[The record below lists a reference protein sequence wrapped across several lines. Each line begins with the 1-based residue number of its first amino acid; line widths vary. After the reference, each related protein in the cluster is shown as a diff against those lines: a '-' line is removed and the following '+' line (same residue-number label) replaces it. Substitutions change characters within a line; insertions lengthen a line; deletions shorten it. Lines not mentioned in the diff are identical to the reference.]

1 MIYTKKQRQLL
12 GLWKRKQLRR
22 INLLEGSVS
31 SGKTWVSLVLWG
43 FWVATMPADKLYL
56 MCGKSL
62 TTLKRNCLIPLEELF
77 GRSNFQFSTSAK
89 EAYLFG
95 RRILLEGANDAR
107 SESKIRGLTLQGAYC
122 DELTLF
128 PKDFFVMLLSRLRV
142 PGAKLIATTNPDS
155 PEHWLKKE
163 YIDRRAELDML
174 VVRFL
179 LDDNTTLD
187 PQYVTAVKAEYTG
200 VFYNRFILGEWCLA
214 EGIVYPQFDRTQ
226 HVRQLD
232 SPQGKWYISVD
243 YGTLNAFSAGLWC
256 YDGKQAYRAA
266 EWYYSGRAQRRQ
278 LTNTQY
284 LKHIQALAGG
294 RNIEAVVV
302 DPSAASFITELRQAG
317 FTVRK
322 GKNDVVDGIRRV
334 STALQQRKLLFSP
347 ACQDC
352 IREFSL
358 YRWDEKAAEDRPIKE
373 NDHAMDDVRYFV
385 NTVLRQP
392 VTLSHSGLTL

>member
-12 GLWKRKQLRR
+12 ELWKQKKLCR

-43 FWVATMPADKLYL
+43 FWVATMPTDKLYL

-163 YIDRRAELDML
+163 YIDRRTELDML

-256 YDGKQAYRAA
+256 YDGKQAYRVA

-278 LTNTQY
+278 LTNAQY

-334 STALQQRKLLFSP
+334 STALQQGKLLFSP
-347 ACQDC
+347 VCQDC

>member
-1 MIYTKKQRQLL
+1 MIYTKKQRKLL
-12 GLWKRKQLRR
+12 GLWKRKQLCR

-163 YIDRRAELDML
+163 YIDRRTELDML

-334 STALQQRKLLFSP
+334 STALQQGKLLFSP

>member
-1 MIYTKKQRQLL
+1 M
-12 GLWKRKQLRR
+12 
-22 INLLEGSVS
+22 S

-187 PQYVTAVKAEYTG
+187 PQYVTAVKAEYTTG

-232 SPQGKWYISVD
+232 DPQGKWYISVD

-334 STALQQRKLLFSP
+334 STALQQGKLLFSP

>member
-12 GLWKRKQLRR
+12 ELWKRKQLCR

-62 TTLKRNCLIPLEELF
+62 TTLKRNWLIPLEELF

-163 YIDRRAELDML
+163 YIDRRTELDML

-200 VFYNRFILGEWCLA
+200 VFYNRFILGEWCLSY
-214 EGIVYPQFDRTQ
+214 GIVYPQFDRTQ
-226 HVRQLD
+226 HMRQLD

-334 STALQQRKLLFSP
+334 STALQQGKLLFSP

>member
-12 GLWKRKQLRR
+12 ELWKRKQLCR

-128 PKDFFVMLLSRLRV
+128 PRDFFVMLLSRLRV

-163 YIDRRAELDML
+163 YIDRRTELDML

-278 LTNTQY
+278 LTNAQY

-302 DPSAASFITELRQAG
+302 DPSAASFITELRQVG

-334 STALQQRKLLFSP
+334 SMALQQGKLLFSP

>member
-12 GLWKRKQLRR
+12 ELWKQKNLCR

-43 FWVATMPADKLYL
+43 FWVATMPTDKLYL

-122 DELTLF
+122 DELTLL
-128 PKDFFVMLLSRLRV
+128 PRDFFVMLLSRLRV

-163 YIDRRAELDML
+163 YIDRRTELDML

-187 PQYVTAVKAEYTG
+187 PQYVAAVKAEYTG

-226 HVRQLD
+226 HVKRLEE
-232 SPQGKWYISVD
+232 PQGKWYISVD
-243 YGTLNAFSAGLWC
+243 YSTLNAFSAGLWC
-256 YDGKQAYRAA
+256 YDGNTAYRAA
-266 EWYYSGRAQRRQ
+266 EWYYSGREQRRQ
-278 LTNTQY
+278 LTNAQY
-284 LKHIQALAGG
+284 LKHIQTLAEGKK
-294 RNIEAVVV
+294 IESVIV

-317 FTVRK
+317 LTVRK
-322 GKNDVVDGIRRV
+322 GRNDVVDGIRRV
-334 STALQQRKLLFSP
+334 STALQQGKLLFSP
-347 ACQDC
+347 DCRDC

-385 NTVLRQP
+385 STILRQSAS
-392 VTLSHSGLTL
+392 LSHDRITL

>member
-1 MIYTKKQRQLL
+1 M
-12 GLWKRKQLRR
+12 
-22 INLLEGSVS
+22 S

-43 FWVATMPADKLYL
+43 FWVATMPTDKLYL

-128 PKDFFVMLLSRLRV
+128 PRDFFVMLLSRLRV

-163 YIDRRAELDML
+163 YIDRRTELDML

-214 EGIVYPQFDRTQ
+214 EGVVYPQFDRTQ

-243 YGTLNAFSAGLWC
+243 YGTQNAFSAGLWC
-256 YDGKQAYRAA
+256 YDGKQAYRVA

-278 LTNTQY
+278 LTNAQY
-284 LKHIQALAGG
+284 LKHIQALAEGKK
-294 RNIEAVVV
+294 IESVIV

-334 STALQQRKLLFSP
+334 STALQQGKLLFSP
-347 ACQDC
+347 ECQDC

-358 YRWDEKAAEDRPIKE
+358 YRWDEKAAEDRPIKK

>member
-12 GLWKRKQLRR
+12 ELWKRKQLCR

-163 YIDRRAELDML
+163 YIDRRTELDML

-187 PQYVTAVKAEYTG
+187 PQYVAAVKAEYTG

-226 HVRQLD
+226 HMRQLD

-278 LTNTQY
+278 LTNAQY

-334 STALQQRKLLFSP
+334 STALQQGKLLFSP

>member
-1 MIYTKKQRQLL
+1 M
-12 GLWKRKQLRR
+12 
-22 INLLEGSVS
+22 
-31 SGKTWVSLVLWG
+31 
-43 FWVATMPADKLYL
+43 
-56 MCGKSL
+56 
-62 TTLKRNCLIPLEELF
+62 
-77 GRSNFQFSTSAK
+77 
-89 EAYLFG
+89 
-95 RRILLEGANDAR
+95 
-107 SESKIRGLTLQGAYC
+107 
-122 DELTLF
+122 
-128 PKDFFVMLLSRLRV
+128 
-142 PGAKLIATTNPDS
+142 
-155 PEHWLKKE
+155 
-163 YIDRRAELDML
+163 
-174 VVRFL
+174 
-179 LDDNTTLD
+179 
-187 PQYVTAVKAEYTG
+187 
-200 VFYNRFILGEWCLA
+200 
-214 EGIVYPQFDRTQ
+214 
-226 HVRQLD
+226 RQLD

-334 STALQQRKLLFSP
+334 STALQQGKLLFSP

>member
-12 GLWKRKQLRR
+12 ELWKRKKLCR

-163 YIDRRAELDML
+163 YIDQRAELDML

>member
-12 GLWKRKQLRR
+12 ELWKRKQLCR

-128 PKDFFVMLLSRLRV
+128 PRDFFVMLLSRLRV

-163 YIDRRAELDML
+163 YIDRRTELDML

-278 LTNTQY
+278 LTNAQY

-294 RNIEAVVV
+294 RNIEAAVV

-334 STALQQRKLLFSP
+334 STALQRGKLLFSP

>member
-155 PEHWLKKE
+155 PEHWLKKD
-163 YIDRRAELDML
+163 YIDRRTELDML

-334 STALQQRKLLFSP
+334 STALQQGKLLFSP

>member
-12 GLWKRKQLRR
+12 ELWKQKNLCR

-128 PKDFFVMLLSRLRV
+128 PRDFFVMLLSRLRV

-163 YIDRRAELDML
+163 YIDRRTELDML

-187 PQYVTAVKAEYTG
+187 PQYVAAVKAEYTG

-226 HVRQLD
+226 HVRQLEE
-232 SPQGKWYISVD
+232 PQGKWYISVD

-256 YDGKQAYRAA
+256 YDGNTAYRAS
-266 EWYYSGRAQRRQ
+266 EWYYSGREQRRQ
-278 LTNTQY
+278 LTNAQY
-284 LKHIQALAGG
+284 LKHIQALAEGKK
-294 RNIEAVVV
+294 IESVIV

-317 FTVRK
+317 YTVRK
-322 GKNDVVDGIRRV
+322 GRNDVVDGIRRV
-334 STALQQRKLLFSP
+334 STALQQGKLLFSP
-347 ACQDC
+347 GCRDC

-385 NTVLRQP
+385 STILRQSAS
-392 VTLSHSGLTL
+392 LSHDRITL

>member
-12 GLWKRKQLRR
+12 ELWKQKKLCR

-31 SGKTWVSLVLWG
+31 SGKTWVSLVSWG
-43 FWVATMPADKLYL
+43 FWVATMPTDKLYL

-95 RRILLEGANDAR
+95 RRLLLEGANDAR

-200 VFYNRFILGEWCLA
+200 VFYNRFMLGEWCLA

-278 LTNTQY
+278 LTNAQY

-334 STALQQRKLLFSP
+334 STALQQGKLLFSP
-347 ACQDC
+347 VCHDC

-358 YRWDEKAAEDRPIKE
+358 YRWDEKAAEDRPIKK

-385 NTVLRQP
+385 NTILRQP

>member
-12 GLWKRKQLRR
+12 ELWKQKKLCR

-128 PKDFFVMLLSRLRV
+128 PRDFFVMLLSRLRV

-163 YIDRRAELDML
+163 YIDRRTELDML

-214 EGIVYPQFDRTQ
+214 EGVVYPQFDRTQ
-226 HVRQLD
+226 HVGQLD
-232 SPQGKWYISVD
+232 NPQGKWYISVD

-278 LTNTQY
+278 LTNAQY
-284 LKHIQALAGG
+284 LKHIQALAGS
-294 RNIEAVVV
+294 RSIAAVIV

-334 STALQQRKLLFSP
+334 STALQQGKLLFSP

>member
-1 MIYTKKQRQLL
+1 MLE
-12 GLWKRKQLRR
+12 LWKQKNLCR

-128 PKDFFVMLLSRLRV
+128 PRDFFVMLLSRLRV

-163 YIDRRAELDML
+163 YIDRRTELDML

-187 PQYVTAVKAEYTG
+187 PQYVAAVKAEYTG

-226 HVRQLD
+226 HMRQLEE
-232 SPQGKWYISVD
+232 PQGKWYISVD

-256 YDGKQAYRAA
+256 YDGNTAYRVS
-266 EWYYSGRAQRRQ
+266 EWYYSGREQRRQ
-278 LTNTQY
+278 LTNAQY
-284 LKHIQALAGG
+284 LKHIQALAEGKK
-294 RNIEAVVV
+294 IESVIV

-322 GKNDVVDGIRRV
+322 GRNDVVDGIRRV
-334 STALQQRKLLFSP
+334 STALQQGKLLFSP
-347 ACQDC
+347 DCRDC

-385 NTVLRQP
+385 STILRQSAS
-392 VTLSHSGLTL
+392 LSHDRITL

>member
-12 GLWKRKQLRR
+12 GLWKRKQLHR

>member
-12 GLWKRKQLRR
+12 ELWKQKKLCR

-31 SGKTWVSLVLWG
+31 SGKTWVSLVLWV
-43 FWVATMPADKLYL
+43 FWVATMPTDKLYL

-163 YIDRRAELDML
+163 YIDRRAELNML

>member
-1 MIYTKKQRQLL
+1 MRIWQKKKL
-12 GLWKRKQLRR
+12 KR

-31 SGKTWVSLVLWG
+31 SGKTWISLVLWG
-43 FWVATMPADKLYL
+43 FWVATMPQDKLYL

-77 GRSNFQFSTSAK
+77 GTSNFTFSISAK

-128 PKDFFVMLLSRLRV
+128 PRDFFVMLLSRLRV

-163 YIDRRAELDML
+163 YIDRSAELDML
-174 VVRFL
+174 VMRFL

-187 PQYVTAVKAEYTG
+187 PEYVSAIKAEYTG
-200 VFYNRFILGEWCLA
+200 VFYDRFILGEWCLA
-214 EGIVYPQFDRTQ
+214 EGIIYPQFDRSI
-226 HVRQLD
+226 HVASQ
-232 SPQGKWYISVD
+232 SPVEHGKWYISVD

-256 YDGKQAYRAA
+256 YDGETAYRAA
-266 EWYYSGRAQRRQ
+266 EWYYSGRETRKQ
-278 LTNTQY
+278 LTNGQY
-284 LKHIQALAGG
+284 LEQVKKLAG
-294 RNIEAVVV
+294 NLDIEAVIV
-302 DPSAASFITELRQAG
+302 DPSAASFIAELRQAG

-322 GKNDVVDGIRRV
+322 GRNGVVDGIRRV
-334 STALQQRKLLFSP
+334 STALQKRKLFFSP
-347 ACQDC
+347 ECKDC

-358 YRWDEKAAEDRPIKE
+358 YRWNEKASEDTPIKE

-385 NTVLRQP
+385 NTIMREA
-392 VTLSHSGLTL
+392 VTISGIGGGL

>member
-1 MIYTKKQRQLL
+1 M
-12 GLWKRKQLRR
+12 
-22 INLLEGSVS
+22 S
-31 SGKTWVSLVLWG
+31 SGKTWVSLVLWV
-43 FWVATMPADKLYL
+43 FWVATMPTDKLYL

-163 YIDRRAELDML
+163 YIDRRAELNML

>member
-1 MIYTKKQRQLL
+1 MLE
-12 GLWKRKQLRR
+12 LWKQKNLCR

-128 PKDFFVMLLSRLRV
+128 PRDFFVMLLSRLRV

-163 YIDRRAELDML
+163 YIDRRTELDML

-187 PQYVTAVKAEYTG
+187 PQYVAAVKAEYTG

-226 HVRQLD
+226 HVRQLEE
-232 SPQGKWYISVD
+232 PQGKWYISVD

-256 YDGKQAYRAA
+256 YDGKTAYRVS
-266 EWYYSGRAQRRQ
+266 EWYYSGREQRRQ
-278 LTNTQY
+278 LTNAQY
-284 LKHIQALAGG
+284 LKHIQALAEGKK
-294 RNIEAVVV
+294 IESVIV

-322 GKNDVVDGIRRV
+322 GRNDVVDGIRRV
-334 STALQQRKLLFSP
+334 STALQQGKLLFSP
-347 ACQDC
+347 DCRDC

-385 NTVLRQP
+385 STILRQSAS
-392 VTLSHSGLTL
+392 LSHDRITL